1 MKSPEFFAKTFH
13 SLRSTEANVVAVTL
27 LREGI
32 FLSLGSLVI
41 LLSLE
46 GLLPGTVS
54 LRTGI
59 LFFILLIS
67 IALLAERTLSSTLP
81 ATSIENT
88 RTLPTKMEHAISIL
102 FFTWA
107 TFLLGSSLIGFHPV
121 LIIVILI
128 VTIPLLRVFS
138 TLEDTSH

>member
-13 SLRSTEANVVAVTL
+13 LFRSTEASAVAVIL

-32 FLSLGSLVI
+32 FLSLGALII

-67 IALLAERTLSSTLP
+67 IALLAERTLSHGLP
-81 ATSIENT
+81 AASIENT
-88 RTLPTKMEHAISIL
+88 RTLPKKTRRAISIL
-102 FFTWA
+102 FVTWT
-107 TFLLGSSLIGFHPV
+107 TFLIGSSLIDFHFT
-121 LIIVILI
+121 LIIAILAI
-128 VTIPLLRVFS
+128 TIPLLRILS
-138 TLEDTSH
+138 DGENADQ

>member
-32 FLSLGSLVI
+32 FLSLGALII

-88 RTLPTKMEHAISIL
+88 RTLPKKMEHAISIL
-102 FFTWA
+102 FFTWT